1 MADSSQNK
9 DDAPPDDLDFAA
21 STDGKQ
27 FNKVVL
33 VGEAEWVDR
42 SIRSLHALGF
52 ADSALWTPLLP
63 TKNPGE
69 VISTLQRRR
78 QPKRSP

>member
-1 MADSSQNK
+1 MTEQENENNQDQS
-9 DDAPPDDLDFAA
+9 LDFAA

-33 VGEAEWVDR
+33 VGEPEWVDR

-52 ADSALWTPLLP
+52 ADCAMWTPLLP

-78 QPKRSP
+78 QPKQSP